1 MNGEWTPGEADVKE
15 PVLRIRDLRTHIG
28 VDGGVVRAVDGV
40 DLAVGRGETL
50 CLVGESGSG
59 KSVAARSVMRL
70 LVPSARI
77 VTGEILF
84 SREPEDDPVDLARL
98 DPRGPAMRAVRGAGI
113 GMVFQ
118 EPMSSLSPVHTVGDQ
133 VAEMALTHSAI
144 SKREAREQAA
154 QMLDHVGI
162 TQPRKRLDDYPFQ
175 LSGGMRQRVMIA
187 MALMC
192 NPALLIAD
200 EPTTALDVTTQAQIL
215 DLLRRIQ
222 DEHGMAILFITHDMG
237 VVAEM
242 AERVAVMYLGRVV
255 ETGGVTEIFDAP
267 RHPYTR
273 AMLASIPSI
282 GGARGGELPAITGSV
297 PPPLHRPR
305 GCSFHP
311 RCAVAV
317 AGRCD
322 EHAPPRI
329 DLGDGHWM
337 ECVHGEESR

>member
-1 MNGEWTPGEADVKE
+1 MNGEWSGAGVKD
-15 PVLRIRDLRTHIG
+15 PVLEIRDLRTHIA

-77 VTGEILF
+77 VGGEILF
-84 SREPEDDPVDLARL
+84 SREPGGDRVDLARL
-98 DPRGPAMRAVRGAGI
+98 DPRGAAMRAMRGAGI
-113 GMVFQ
+113 GMIFQ

-133 VAEMALTHSAI
+133 VAEMASTHAPI
-144 SKREAREQAA
+144 SKRQAREQAA
-154 QMLDHVGI
+154 EMLGHVGI
-162 TQPRKRLDDYPFQ
+162 PQPRRRLDDYPFQ

-192 NPALLIAD
+192 SPALLIAD

-222 DEHGMAILFITHDMG
+222 DEHDMTILFITHDMG

-242 AERVAVMYLGRVV
+242 AQRVAVMYLGRVV

-282 GGARGGELPAITGSV
+282 GGARRGELPAIAGSV
-297 PPPLHRPR
+297 PSPLHRPP
-305 GCSFHP
+305 GCAFHP
-311 RCAVAV
+311 RCTVAV
-317 AGRCD
+317 AGRCAA
-322 EHAPPRI
+322 ETPPRV
-329 DLGDGHWM
+329 DLGDGHWI
-337 ECVHGEESR
+337 ECVHGEDRR